1 MSRELPVLA
10 NYGLIPKLPEAFDHQ
25 VTGSFQEC
33 HRMGYYKHILSRQ
46 VNRQDRTALNWG
58 SAFHGATEVW
68 DTTDH
73 NAEAVQEYIE
83 THLDEN
89 IEDRY
94 GRTRGRMFTAFL
106 EWAKWAQLNPI
117 KILRT
122 EQPVLVQCMDGDSC
136 PYFPRQVAGPCINC
150 GYDLVGHH
158 TETGTCVHGGIL
170 EDATGYEPSPGG
182 CGLTYGGRID
192 RVVEWQGMVGPLDKK
207 TTVMD
212 ETDPISEY
220 RPNHQFMGYV
230 WAVSHL
236 MNLHSWGIIVERM
249 VTNKSKIKFDR
260 FPVSFTRDQIR
271 EWVETEKLVQQEIHD
286 LFAKHP
292 NDELAWTQNY
302 FRCFK
307 PWPCEFRDACLS
319 PRDMGFRYRWLRDN
333 TTEKRWDFRNP
344 DGKNTT
350 VNEVV

>member
-1 MSRELPVLA
+1 MSRDLPVLA
-10 NYGLIPKLPEAFDHQ
+10 NYGLRPQLPEAFDHQ
-25 VTGSFQEC
+25 VTGTFQEC
-33 HRMGYYKHILSRQ
+33 HRYGYYKHILSRY
-46 VNRQDRTALNWG
+46 VTKQDRTALNWG

-68 DTTDH
+68 DTTGQDPQ
-73 NAEAVQEYIE
+73 AVQDYIE

-106 EWAKWAQLNPI
+106 EWAKWAQMNPL
-117 KILRT
+117 KILKT
-122 EQPVLVQCMDGDSC
+122 EQPVLVECLDGDSC
-136 PYFPRQVAGPCINC
+136 PYFP
-150 GYDLVGHH
+150 
-158 TETGTCVHGGIL
+158 ET
-170 EDATGYEPSPGG
+170 G
-182 CGLTYGGRID
+182 CGLRYGGRID
-192 RVVEWQGMVGPLDKK
+192 RIVEWQGMIGPLDKK

-286 LFAKHP
+286 LYEKHP
-292 NDELAWTQNY
+292 DDELFWTQNY

-319 PRDMGFRYRWLRDN
+319 PRDAGFRYRWLRDN
-333 TTEKRWDFRNP
+333 TVEKRWDFRNP
-344 DGKNTT
+344 DGKNKEIE
-350 VNEVV
+350 VNG